1 MRIFRYEKCQGKV
14 MKISKLIQPDLIKV
28 EMETV
33 IPEDVQEIIKPEIR
47 VERIK
52 ELLVKEFIELVERSG
67 NVQSSNKLY
76 LDLLNRERKASTA
89 IGHGIAIPHVRSMHV
104 RDFVMALAKSYQ
116 GYEYDAPDRE
126 RVHLFFIMVSPNYDD
141 NLYLKVY
148 KGLAELLKYEEL
160 REKLLH
166 TSSVQEIIGA
176 IQKWE

>member
-1 MRIFRYEKCQGKV
+1 
-14 MKISKLIQPDLIKV
+14 MKISKLIHPELIKV
-28 EMETV
+28 ELETV
-33 IPEDVQEIIKPEIR
+33 IPEEIQEILKPEIR

-52 ELLVKEFIELVERSG
+52 ELLVKEFVEILDLSG
-67 NVQSSNKLY
+67 KVQSSNKLY

-89 IGHGIAIPHVRSMHV
+89 IGHGVAIPHVRTMHV
-104 RDFVMALAKSYQ
+104 REMVMAFAKSRE
-116 GYEYDAPDRE
+116 GYEYDSPDGQ
-126 RVHLFFIMVSPNYDD
+126 RVHLFFIIVSPTYED

-166 TSSVQEIIGA
+166 ASSVQEIIGA